1 MLEGKRILIVD
12 DEFMIALMAEEM
24 VREFGATPVG
34 PASTI
39 DEAMELVKSGGFD
52 AALLDVNLNGV
63 QSEVVAREL
72 RRQHIPFVVVTGY
85 GAVKWAEADT
95 PVLMKP
101 YDGGAIC
108 RALSRALEIS
118 KGPGLP

>member
-12 DEFMIALMAEEM
+12 DEYMIALMAEQM
-24 VREFGATPVG
+24 VRDIGATPVG
-34 PASTI
+34 PASTLG
-39 DEAMELVKSGGFD
+39 EALGFAKTGGFD

-63 QSEVVAREL
+63 QSEEVAREL
-72 RRQHIPFVVVTGY
+72 KRQNIPFVIVTGY
-85 GAVKWAEADT
+85 GAIDWAEPGT

-108 RALSRALEIS
+108 RALLQSLERAA
-118 KGPGLP
+118 PQR